1 MELTVSLDGLPFSVS
16 PRLISLLNAELLSK
30 GLTPTGS
37 DVIFNFRD
45 KTYSP
50 ESGGYHPVEIRLCK
64 EQDGWRFDY
73 ITDFCYVGGPYPELA
88 KDLDFN
94 FTEKCG
100 YLLYSG
106 YCKAEDCDELYKLWQ
121 QNFISYYWDG
131 VFDEIEISL

>member
-45 KTYSP
+45 KSYSP
-50 ESGGYHPVEIRLCK
+50 ESGGYHPVEMRLCN
-64 EQDGWRFDY
+64 EQGGWHFDY
-73 ITDFCYVGGPYPELA
+73 ITDFRYVGGPYPELV